1 MRFNTKYLLLV
12 TLFAFSLPFF
22 VLAGDISQVV
32 FINDPRAIKPNETAL
47 LTIQLQYEGDS
58 HPTACMQMFTDSST
72 GQFSS
77 SDTNW
82 KSVDKLTINSNW
94 TNKNFYYKDSVAGN
108 YTITIKIIPVSCS
121 SLTDEEAQ
129 WTASQNITVSESTS
143 SQSAQ
148 SSTENNS
155 QSTTVVDLLEEPQI
169 YANAGEDKTIVAGAD
184 IEFRGQALGLK
195 KEPLDNAR
203 YLWSFGDGAT
213 KEGQNVL
220 HSYKYPAEYIV
231 TLDVSSG
238 KYSASDRV
246 MVKVVPNKISISEAT
261 SEFIKL
267 KNGSDAT
274 LDISG
279 WFLKGNGIL
288 FKIPEN
294 TFIKTNAE
302 VPISSLVS
310 GINTINTN
318 SEILFLY
325 PNGSMAFSYT
335 AQRPEIVFSQEA
347 QKPQEKSK
355 TEKKDDN
362 QLDIITE
369 SSQLESV
376 PVQQTASIIDSISED
391 SWEMEKWLFVIFGVG
406 FIGGAGVI
414 FLRRNFS
421 KDKKI
426 E

>member
-1 MRFNTKYLLLV
+1 V
-12 TLFAFSLPFF
+12 
-22 VLAGDISQVV
+22 SQIV
-32 FINDPRAIKPNETAL
+32 FTNDPRAIKPNETAL

-58 HPTACMQMFTDSST
+58 HPTACMQMFTDSGT

-108 YTITIKIIPVSCS
+108 YLITVKIIPVSCS

-129 WTASQNITVSESTS
+129 WTVSQNITVSESAAP
-143 SQSAQ
+143 QLAQ
-148 SSTENNS
+148 SSIENNP
-155 QSTTVVDLLEEPQI
+155 QTTTVVVWPVEPQI
-169 YANAGEDKTIVAGAD
+169 YANAGEDKTTIVGAD
-184 IEFRGQALGLK
+184 IEFKGQALGLE

-238 KYSASDRV
+238 KYSASDRA

-267 KNGSDAT
+267 KNESDVT
-274 LDISG
+274 IDISR
-279 WFLKGNGIL
+279 WFLKGGGIL
-288 FKIPEN
+288 FKIPNN
-294 TFIKTNAE
+294 TFIKANAE
-302 VPISSLVS
+302 VPISSSVS
-310 GINTINTN
+310 GINAININ
-318 SEILFLY
+318 SEIFLLY
-325 PNGSMAFSYT
+325 PNGSVAFSYIT
-335 AQRPEIVFSQEA
+335 QKPKIVLSQEA
-347 QKPQEKSK
+347 KKPQEESK
-355 TEKKDDN
+355 TEKNDSQQN
-362 QLDIITE
+362 IIIE
-369 SSQLESV
+369 PPQAEPV
-376 PVQQTASIIDSISED
+376 PVQQIASIIDSISED
-391 SWEMEKWLFVIFGVG
+391 SLGTGKWLFIVLGIGIIAGISMVIIRRR
-406 FIGGAGVI
+406 IGSDK
-414 FLRRNFS
+414 NF
-421 KDKKI
+421 